1 LKSLG
6 RVFPLIFVLILPML
20 LGWIFG
26 TSVTYEDILTKMPD
40 VTVLLF
46 AGMVLGI
53 LTYMMRLLIYGRV
66 HGRMLDREA

>member
-1 LKSLG
+1 
-6 RVFPLIFVLILPML
+6 
-20 LGWIFG
+20 
-26 TSVTYEDILTKMPD
+26 
-40 VTVLLF
+40 LLF